1 MFCPFVHFF
10 LDRQKVSLKILPS
23 VRSITGWHF
32 QPGEGTSRGLLRDCT
47 TLPFNRSQ
55 HLLVEWPLFRYP
67 WLLVTTGRWG
77 QCSECSVPASTAS
90 QRTGCSWCIMEVW
103 GNRFCETPCT
113 DNNGTITI
121 LSCAS
126 RSILFSVKTQNSTQ
140 FVSHKRRWWL
150 SRGPEKDSAS
160 TKMTICTGI

>member
-1 MFCPFVHFF
+1 MDSP
-10 LDRQKVSLKILPS
+10 LP
-23 VRSITGWHF
+23 I
-32 QPGEGTSRGLLRDCT
+32 
-47 TLPFNRSQ
+47 NRSQ

-113 DNNGTITI
+113 NNNVTITI

-150 SRGPEKDSAS
+150 SRGPEKVFAS
-160 TKMTICTGI
+160 TKMTNYIKILNQEEDSVATNNRFEANQIIE